1 MQVAI
6 GTRKSTYGFTT
17 RTLKTE
23 KYFNVTIMWEFIYK
37 N

>member
-23 KYFNVTIMWEFIYK
+23 KYFNATNYVGVYI
-37 N
+37 